1 MARIIVLGGGI
12 VGLSMG
18 MMLRDDAHDVTVL
31 ERDREAPPTSVEDA
45 WASWDRRGV
54 GQFRQPHYLL
64 PAGRLLLEQE
74 LPEVATTLY
83 GEGGTPFEVLQLLP
97 ATVADRTPRPG
108 DERLFSVGARR
119 PVLEHAVAGVAG
131 RLLDVRRGVS
141 VSGVLTG
148 TATANGVPHVTG
160 VRLASGETIHAD
172 LVIDAMGRTSPA
184 PDWLEGIGARRPL
197 EEAEDQGFIYYSRY
211 FRTRTGK
218 APEFRTSLLT
228 HLEAFSILSLPTDAQ
243 GWSMTVYIFAGDQA
257 LKKLRDL
264 DRWTALLAACPR
276 HAHLLDGTPLT
287 DLVSLGGILDRRRR
301 FVVDGAPVVTGLVAV
316 GDAWACTNPS
326 LGRGITMGLIH
337 AAGTREVVRCHLDDP
352 LALARAHDEM
362 TERRLTPWYRNTVEL
377 DRVRRARLAAAAEG
391 RALPEPSDPAARI
404 RTALPIAAQFDADLF
419 RAFIEMTSLLALPS
433 EVMARPGLTDR
444 ILEVAGRHP
453 PPAPLGPSRA
463 ETLRILA

>member
-12 VGLSMG
+12 VGLSMAI
-18 MMLRDDAHDVTVL
+18 MLRHDGHDVTVL
-31 ERDREAPPTSVEDA
+31 ERDREPPPTSVDDA

-64 PAGRLLLEQE
+64 PAGRLLLEHE
-74 LPEVATTLY
+74 LPEVATALY
-83 GEGGTPFEVLQLLP
+83 DDGGTPFEVLQLLP
-97 ATVADRTPRPG
+97 PTVADRTSRPG
-108 DERLFSVGARR
+108 DERLFSVAARR

-148 TATANGVPHVTG
+148 AATTSGAPHVTG
-160 VRLASGETIHAD
+160 VRLTSGEAIPAD
-172 LVIDAMGRTSPA
+172 LVIDAMGRNSPT
-184 PDWLEGIGARRPL
+184 PDWLERIGARRPL

-218 APEFRTSLLT
+218 APEFRASLLT
-228 HLEAFSILSLPTDAQ
+228 HLEAFSILALPADAD
-243 GWSMTVYIFAGDQA
+243 GWSLTVYILAGDQA

-264 DRWTALLAACPR
+264 DRWTALLAACPL

-301 FVVDGAPVVTGLVAV
+301 FVLDGVPVVTGLVAV

-326 LGRGITMGLIH
+326 LGRGITMGLMH
-337 AAGTREVVRCHLDDP
+337 AAVTREVVRSNLDDP
-352 LALARAHDEM
+352 LALARVHDDM
-362 TERRLTPWYRNTVEL
+362 TERHLTPWYRNTVEL
-377 DRVRRARLAAAAEG
+377 DRVRRARLAAAAE
-391 RALPEPSDPAARI
+391 AQPFPEPNDAGARI
-404 RTALPIAAQFDADLF
+404 RAALPIAAQFDADVY
-419 RAFIEMTSLLALPS
+419 RAFVEMTSLLALPS
-433 EVMARPGLTDR
+433 EVMARPGLVDR
-444 ILEVAGRHP
+444 VLELAGRHRP
-453 PPAPLGPSRA
+453 PVPPGPSRM

>member
-18 MMLRDDAHDVTVL
+18 MMLRHDGHDVTVL
-31 ERDREAPPTSVEDA
+31 ERDRETPPTSVEDA

-54 GQFRQPHYLL
+54 GQFRQPHYVL
-64 PAGRLLLEQE
+64 PAGRLLLEHD

-83 GEGGTPFEVLQLLP
+83 GEGGTRFEVLQLLP

-108 DERLFSVGARR
+108 DERLFSVAARR

-141 VSGVLTG
+141 VNGVLMG
-148 TATANGVPHVTG
+148 AATANGVPHVTG

-184 PDWLEGIGARRPL
+184 PDWLERIGARRPL

-257 LKKLRDL
+257 LKKLRDV
-264 DRWTALLAACPR
+264 DRWTALLAACPL
-276 HAHLLDGTPLT
+276 HAHLLDGAPLT

-326 LGRGITMGLIH
+326 LGRGITMGLMH
-337 AAGTREVVRCHLDDP
+337 AAGTREVVRRHLDDP

-362 TERRLTPWYRNTVEL
+362 TESRLTPWYRNTVEL
-377 DRVRRARLAAAAEG
+377 DRVRGARLAAAAAG
-391 RALPEPSDPAARI
+391 RAFPEPTDPAARI

-433 EVMARPGLTDR
+433 EVMARPGLVDR
-444 ILEVAGRHP
+444 ILEVAGSHR
-453 PPAPLGPSRA
+453 PPAPPGPSRV